1 MAFVISFDSVTI
13 SLFLSAPGR
22 ITLPA
27 LLFNQAAETVLNTT
41 IAAVSA
47 LLVVF
52 MLGLMLVVER
62 LVGLERFFESA
73 MASRAKPR

>member
-1 MAFVISFDSVTI
+1 VTI

-27 LLFNQAAETVLNTT
+27 LLFNQASETGLNTT

-52 MLGLMLVVER
+52 MLGLMLLVER
-62 LVGLERFFESA
+62 LVGLERFFQSA
-73 MASRAKPR
+73 MASKARSA